1 MQSTMDFQTSLTKV
15 VCFVDLDDLK
25 PKQIEA
31 IKSFESGKDT
41 FVSLPTGYGK
51 SIIFA
56 VLPLL
61 FDYINGKPSLD
72 YSVHY
77 KYYCTFCSGITG
89 SIAVVVTAFISL
101 MLDQK
106 NKFLQKGIDVE
117 FVGEARED
125 KKAIEKLLI
134 DKFI

>member
-1 MQSTMDFQTSLTKV
+1 MDFQTSLVKV
-15 VCFVDLDDLK
+15 VHCMDLHPLK

-61 FDYINGKPSLD
+61 FDYMHGEPS
-72 YSVHY
+72 
-77 KYYCTFCSGITG
+77 IT
-89 SIAVVVTAFISL
+89 IIQYLVNIL
-101 MLDQK
+101 
-106 NKFLQKGIDVE
+106 
-117 FVGEARED
+117 
-125 KKAIEKLLI
+125 
-134 DKFI
+134 